1 MAVQLR
7 YELVGTGWARCTVA
21 IGGAR
26 VDVTASYLSDAL
38 DSLCAATAGVLR
50 GEADATATFA
60 EEPGEYRWR
69 LHRVG
74 AELLRVRILEFDE
87 LWGGRPHADGRP
99 VFDAECRLRTFAG
112 ALVAELQRI
121 LAEHGEA
128 GYKAKWAEHDFPRRR
143 LEQLQQLLVKGR
155 GAESQLGD

>member
-1 MAVQLR
+1 MTVQLR

-26 VDVTASYLSDAL
+26 FDATASYLSDAL

-50 GEADATATFA
+50 GEADATATFD

-69 LHRVG
+69 LRRVG
-74 AELLRVRILEFDE
+74 AERLHVRILEFDE
-87 LWGGRPHADGRP
+87 LWGGRPDADGRP

-112 ALVAELQRI
+112 ALVAELRRL

-128 GYKAKWAEHDFPRRR
+128 GYKAQWAEHDFPRRR
-143 LEQLQQLLVKGR
+143 LEQLQQLLVEGR
-155 GAESQLGD
+155 ETESRPGA